1 MSLVRFAKYSV
12 LAAGV
17 ALGGLTGGIAT
28 AGSAAAQGWGGQ
40 GGGWHDGGG
49 RGDRDGFRDHRGGGW
64 DRGRDWRPRRPP
76 GFGFG
81 PPRGP
86 RCTIQYRV
94 VPSPYGPVRR
104 PFRVCF

>member
-49 RGDRDGFRDHRGGGW
+49 RGDRGGFRDHRGGGW
-64 DRGRDWRPRRPP
+64 DRGRDWRPHRPP

>member
-1 MSLVRFAKYSV
+1 MRLVHFAKYSL

-17 ALGGLTGGIAT
+17 ALGGLTGGLAT
-28 AGSAAAQGWGGQ
+28 AGSAAAQGWGGDF
-40 GGGWHDGGG
+40 H
-49 RGDRDGFRDHRGGGW
+49 GDRGGFRDHRGGW
-64 DRGRDWRPRRPP
+64 DRGRDWRPHRPP
-76 GFGFG
+76 GWGFG

>member
-1 MSLVRFAKYSV
+1 MRLVHFAKYSL
-12 LAAGV
+12 LAAGL
-17 ALGGLTGGIAT
+17 ALGGGAAGIAT
-28 AGSAAAQGWGGQ
+28 AGSAAAQGWGNHNH
-40 GGGWHDGGG
+40 GGYHNGHGWN
-49 RGDRDGFRDHRGGGW
+49 
-64 DRGRDWRPRRPP
+64 RGRDWRPHRPP
-76 GFGFG
+76 GWGFVP